1 MARDYLAI
9 PASEVDIKRLFSLG
23 RDILGIRR
31 FSMSMNTLRTLILLR
46 DALNNAEKQK
56 AGRKKK
62 WRVQIE
68 LLYIIKRVSFVYIYM
83 AESPNK
89 EIAYLLGGERLL

>member
-9 PASEVDIKRLFSLG
+9 PALEVDIKRLFSLG

-31 FSMSMNTLRTLILLR
+31 FLISIDTLRTLILLR
-46 DALNNAEKQK
+46 DALNDAKKQK
-56 AGRKKK
+56 AEKKRK

-68 LLYIIKRVSFVYIYM
+68 LLCIIKPVSFVYIYA

-89 EIAYLLGGERLL
+89 VIAC